1 MRLVHYF
8 SKDEGRPIDFI
19 EMTERADFQEAVAEL
34 RAKWEIDVDYISE
47 NTKDSQDA
55 WISLLENTRLGSDVS
70 KMLEKLDITK
80 NWNEV
85 VHQFVVDGDHYSYN
99 SKETAITRDSDG
111 LILGIDVDSNK
122 TTLNV
127 GDNTTFEDM
136 KNAWS
141 KIVEYRKKPERR
153 RNRKNFLR
161 DYAIYRMAKDGFT
174 ISKIH
179 TSILTEYKE
188 NLDYGHI
195 KKVVNEFYNRTKTP
209 KNERPE
215 LKM

>member
-179 TSILTEYKE
+179 TSILAEYKE
-188 NLDYGHI
+188 DLDYGHI